1 MGPARGYMDVP
12 LGDHTAHEL
21 ESIVVQGDQ
30 IQPAADPPPPT
41 NATPRS
47 SARGLLPQPSKIKL
61 GFRDSTRS
69 TGGGERKN
77 PGKMTRMVSSA
88 QMGIKGLRFLDKT
101 SGGKEGWN
109 AVEKRFGQFAVGGRL
124 PKEHFGRCIGMAES
138 EFAGELFVALA
149 RRRNLEPENGVTKAE
164 LKEFWEEMT
173 DRNFDSRLQIFF
185 DMCDKNGDGKLS
197 EEEVK
202 EIIILSASANK
213 LAKLKANAAT
223 YAALIM
229 EELDPDGLG
238 YIELWQLETLLRGMV
253 SSQGSEKTLKRSH
266 SLARTMIPMRYR
278 NPVNKFVSKTA
289 DSVHENW
296 KRIWV
301 ISFWLTLNI
310 VLAAWK
316 FAQYKRKAAFEVMGY
331 CVCIAKAA
339 AETLKFNMALILI
352 PVCRN
357 TLTRLRSTR
366 LSSVFPF
373 DDNINF
379 HKVIALGITIGTLVH
394 TLAHV
399 TCDFPRLITCPK
411 SKFMRTLGPN
421 FHYKQPTYPSLL
433 ASAPGVTGILMI
445 IIMAFSFTL
454 ATHSF
459 RRSVVKLPSPLHH
472 LAGFNAFWY
481 AHHLLAVV
489 YALLIVHSYFIFLTK
504 EWYKK
509 TTWMYLMIPVLF
521 YVCERSIRKV
531 REKSF
536 RVSIVKA
543 AIYPGNV
550 LSIHMK
556 KPPGFKY
563 KSGMYLFVK
572 CPDVSPYEWHPFSIT
587 SAPGDE
593 HLSVHIRTLGDWT
606 SELRNLFGKVCQA
619 QVTSKKA
626 NLVRLETTV
635 FADVQFEDTRFPKLY
650 IDGPY
655 GAPAQNY
662 KKYDILLLVG
672 LGIGA
677 TPFISI
683 LKDLLNNIKTNE
695 EMQRIHNADATA
707 IKENGPGRAYFY
719 WVTREQ
725 GSFEW
730 FKGVMNDVA
739 ESDYNNVIEMHNY
752 LTSVYEEGDA
762 RSALI
767 AMVQSLQH
775 AKSGVDIVSGSRH
788 SLVTELNAPHCRLF
802 STTSKIFHI
811 MGKVRPFPSYIVRFL
826 KHSLSSQFLQV
837 NQWCSAS
844 AQAVVCLRGPPQ
856 LTMAEADDVQ
866 PLVCDNGTGMV
877 KAGFAGDDA
886 PRAVFPSIV
895 GRPRHTGV
903 MVGMGQKDAYVG
915 DEAQS
920 KRGILTLKYPIEHGI
935 VSNWDDMEKI
945 WNHTFCNELRVAPEE
960 HPILLTEAPLNPK
973 ANREK
978 MTQIMFESF
987 NVPAMYVAI
996 QAVLSLY
1003 ASGRT
1008 TGIVLDSGDGVS
1020 HTVPIYEG
1028 YALPHA
1034 ILRLDLAGRDLTDAL
1049 MKILTERGYSFTT
1062 TAEREIVRDIKE
1074 KLAYVA
1080 LDYEQELETAKT
1092 SSDVEKSF
1100 ELPDGQV
1107 ITIGAERFRCPEVLF
1122 QPSLIGM
1129 EAAGIHETTYNSI
1142 MKCDVDIR
1150 KDLYGNIVLSGGST
1164 MFAGIA
1170 DRMSKEITALAPS
1183 SLKIKVVAPPE
1194 RKYSVWIGG
1203 SILASLST
1211 FQQMWIS
1218 RGEYEESGPAIVH
1231 RKCF

>member
-1 MGPARGYMDVP
+1 MGPAQGYMDCP

-21 ESIVVQGDQ
+21 ESIVVHGDQ
-30 IQPAADPPPPT
+30 IQPAADPPPT
-41 NATPRS
+41 NATPRG
-47 SARGLLPQPSKIKL
+47 SARGLLAQPSKIKL

-88 QMGIKGLRFLDKT
+88 QTGIKGLRFLDKT

-149 RRRNLEPENGVTKAE
+149 RRRTLEPENGVTKAE
-164 LKEFWEEMT
+164 LKE
-173 DRNFDSRLQIFF
+173 
-185 DMCDKNGDGKLS
+185 CDKNGDGKLS

-278 NPVNKFVSKTA
+278 NPVNKFVSRTA

-316 FAQYKRKAAFEVMGY
+316 FAQYKRRAAFEVMGY

-472 LAGFNAFWY
+472 LAGFNAFW
-481 AHHLLAVV
+481 
-489 YALLIVHSYFIFLTK
+489 
-504 EWYKK
+504 
-509 TTWMYLMIPVLF
+509 
-521 YVCERSIRKV
+521 
-531 REKSF
+531 
-536 RVSIVKA
+536 
-543 AIYPGNV
+543 
-550 LSIHMK
+550 
-556 KPPGFKY
+556 
-563 KSGMYLFVK
+563 
-572 CPDVSPYEWHPFSIT
+572 HPFSIT

-707 IKENGPGRAYFY
+707 VKENGPGRAYFY

-775 AKSGVDIVSGSRH
+775 AKSGVDIVWKSGVFYCGSPT
-788 SLVTELNAPHCRLF
+788 LT
-802 STTSKIFHI
+802 K
-811 MGKVRPFPSYIVRFL
+811 
-826 KHSLSSQFLQV
+826 
-837 NQWCSAS
+837 
-844 AQAVVCLRGPPQ
+844 Q
-856 LTMAEADDVQ
+856 L
-866 PLVCDNGTGMV
+866 
-877 KAGFAGDDA
+877 
-886 PRAVFPSIV
+886 
-895 GRPRHTGV
+895 
-903 MVGMGQKDAYVG
+903 
-915 DEAQS
+915 
-920 KRGILTLKYPIEHGI
+920 
-935 VSNWDDMEKI
+935 
-945 WNHTFCNELRVAPEE
+945 
-960 HPILLTEAPLNPK
+960 
-973 ANREK
+973 
-978 MTQIMFESF
+978 
-987 NVPAMYVAI
+987 
-996 QAVLSLY
+996 
-1003 ASGRT
+1003 
-1008 TGIVLDSGDGVS
+1008 
-1020 HTVPIYEG
+1020 
-1028 YALPHA
+1028 
-1034 ILRLDLAGRDLTDAL
+1034 RDLSQ
-1049 MKILTERGYSFTT
+1049 EFSYNTT
-1062 TAEREIVRDIKE
+1062 TRFHFHKE
-1074 KLAYVA
+1074 N
-1080 LDYEQELETAKT
+1080 
-1092 SSDVEKSF
+1092 F
-1100 ELPDGQV
+1100 
-1107 ITIGAERFRCPEVLF
+1107 
-1122 QPSLIGM
+1122 
-1129 EAAGIHETTYNSI
+1129 
-1142 MKCDVDIR
+1142 
-1150 KDLYGNIVLSGGST
+1150 
-1164 MFAGIA
+1164 
-1170 DRMSKEITALAPS
+1170 
-1183 SLKIKVVAPPE
+1183 
-1194 RKYSVWIGG
+1194 
-1203 SILASLST
+1203 
-1211 FQQMWIS
+1211 
-1218 RGEYEESGPAIVH
+1218 
-1231 RKCF
+1231 

>member
-1 MGPARGYMDVP
+1 MGPAQGYMDCP

-21 ESIVVQGDQ
+21 ESIVVHGDQ
-30 IQPAADPPPPT
+30 IQPAADPPPT
-41 NATPRS
+41 NATPRG
-47 SARGLLPQPSKIKL
+47 SARGLLAQPSKIKL

-88 QMGIKGLRFLDKT
+88 QTGIKGLRFLDKT

-149 RRRNLEPENGVTKAE
+149 RRRTLEPENGVTKAE
-164 LKEFWEEMT
+164 LKE
-173 DRNFDSRLQIFF
+173 
-185 DMCDKNGDGKLS
+185 CDKNGDGKLS

-278 NPVNKFVSKTA
+278 NPVNKFVSRTA

-316 FAQYKRKAAFEVMGY
+316 FAQYKRRAAFEVMGY

-481 AHHLLAVV
+481 AHHLLVVV

-509 TTWMYLMIPVLF
+509 T
-521 YVCERSIRKV
+521 
-531 REKSF
+531 
-536 RVSIVKA
+536 A

-563 KSGMYLFVK
+563 KSGMYLFTNVQM
-572 CPDVSPYEWHPFSIT
+572 SHLLNGMHPFSIT

-707 IKENGPGRAYFY
+707 VKENGPGRAYFY

-775 AKSGVDIVSGSRH
+775 AKSGVDIVWKSGVFYCGSPT
-788 SLVTELNAPHCRLF
+788 LT
-802 STTSKIFHI
+802 K
-811 MGKVRPFPSYIVRFL
+811 
-826 KHSLSSQFLQV
+826 
-837 NQWCSAS
+837 
-844 AQAVVCLRGPPQ
+844 Q
-856 LTMAEADDVQ
+856 L
-866 PLVCDNGTGMV
+866 
-877 KAGFAGDDA
+877 
-886 PRAVFPSIV
+886 
-895 GRPRHTGV
+895 
-903 MVGMGQKDAYVG
+903 
-915 DEAQS
+915 
-920 KRGILTLKYPIEHGI
+920 
-935 VSNWDDMEKI
+935 
-945 WNHTFCNELRVAPEE
+945 
-960 HPILLTEAPLNPK
+960 
-973 ANREK
+973 
-978 MTQIMFESF
+978 
-987 NVPAMYVAI
+987 
-996 QAVLSLY
+996 
-1003 ASGRT
+1003 
-1008 TGIVLDSGDGVS
+1008 
-1020 HTVPIYEG
+1020 
-1028 YALPHA
+1028 
-1034 ILRLDLAGRDLTDAL
+1034 RDLSQ
-1049 MKILTERGYSFTT
+1049 EFSYNTT
-1062 TAEREIVRDIKE
+1062 TRFHFHKE
-1074 KLAYVA
+1074 N
-1080 LDYEQELETAKT
+1080 
-1092 SSDVEKSF
+1092 F
-1100 ELPDGQV
+1100 
-1107 ITIGAERFRCPEVLF
+1107 
-1122 QPSLIGM
+1122 
-1129 EAAGIHETTYNSI
+1129 
-1142 MKCDVDIR
+1142 
-1150 KDLYGNIVLSGGST
+1150 
-1164 MFAGIA
+1164 
-1170 DRMSKEITALAPS
+1170 
-1183 SLKIKVVAPPE
+1183 
-1194 RKYSVWIGG
+1194 
-1203 SILASLST
+1203 
-1211 FQQMWIS
+1211 
-1218 RGEYEESGPAIVH
+1218 
-1231 RKCF
+1231 

>member
-1 MGPARGYMDVP
+1 MDIP
-12 LGDHTAHEL
+12 FFDDHIAHEL
-21 ESIVVQGDQ
+21 QSIVVLSDQ
-30 IQPAADPPPPT
+30 TQTDATELPAA
-41 NATPRS
+41 NAPPRS
-47 SARGLLPQPSKIKL
+47 KPLGCLPSQPSQIKVGFRGSFKGGSARKSPGSA
-61 GFRDSTRS
+61 GRS
-69 TGGGERKN
+69 N
-77 PGKMTRMVSSA
+77 PFVKMTRVASSA
-88 QMGIKGLRFLDKT
+88 QMGLKGLRFLDKT
-101 SGGKEGWN
+101 SGGSEGWK
-109 AVEKRFGQFAVGGRL
+109 AVEKRFEQFSVRGSL
-124 PKEHFGRCIGMAES
+124 PKDNFGRCIGMAES
-138 EFAGELFVALA
+138 KEFAEELFVALA
-149 RRRNLEPENGVTKAE
+149 RRRNLEPENGVTKDE

-173 DRNFDSRLQIFF
+173 DQNFDSRLQIFF

-213 LAKLKANAAT
+213 LAKLKSSAAT

-253 SSQGSEKTLKRSH
+253 SSQGTEKTLKRSH
-266 SLARTMIPMRYR
+266 SLARTLIPKRYR
-278 NPVNKFVSKTA
+278 NPVNRFVSNTA
-289 DSVHENW
+289 DFVHENW

-310 VLAAWK
+310 VLASWK
-316 FAQYKRKAAFEVMGY
+316 FAQYRRRAAFEVMGY

-339 AETLKFNMALILI
+339 AETLKLNMALILV

-379 HKVIALGITIGTLVH
+379 HKTIALAITIGTLVH
-394 TLAHV
+394 TFAHI
-399 TCDFPRLITCPK
+399 TCDFPRLINCPR
-411 SKFMRTLGPN
+411 SKFMRTLGSDFN
-421 FHYKQPTYPSLL
+421 YKQPTYPSLL

-445 IIMAFSFTL
+445 FIMAFSFTL

-481 AHHLLAVV
+481 AHHLLVV
-489 YALLIVHSYFIFLTK
+489 AYILLIIHSFFLFLTK

-509 TTWMYLMIPVLF
+509 TTWMYLAVPILF
-521 YVCERSIRKV
+521 YACERITRKV
-531 REKSF
+531 REKSYG
-536 RVSIVKA
+536 VSIVKA

-572 CPDVSPYEWHPFSIT
+572 CPDVSPFEWHPFSIT

-635 FADVQFEDTRFPKLY
+635 VADVQFEDTRFPKLY

-662 KKYDILLLVG
+662 KKYDILLLIG

-695 EMQRIHNADATA
+695 ELQRMHNPDPN
-707 IKENGPGRAYFY
+707 IVKSNGPGRAYFY

-739 ESDYNNVIEMHNY
+739 ESDHNVHPQIPLNAIEMHNY

-775 AKSGVDIVSGSRH
+775 AKSGVDIVSGSKIRTH
-788 SLVTELNAPHCRLF
+788 FARPNWRKVF
-802 STTSKIFHI
+802 S
-811 MGKVRPFPSYIVRFL
+811 
-826 KHSLSSQFLQV
+826 
-837 NQWCSAS
+837 
-844 AQAVVCLRGPPQ
+844 
-856 LTMAEADDVQ
+856 
-866 PLVCDNGTGMV
+866 
-877 KAGFAGDDA
+877 
-886 PRAVFPSIV
+886 
-895 GRPRHTGV
+895 
-903 MVGMGQKDAYVG
+903 
-915 DEAQS
+915 
-920 KRGILTLKYPIEHGI
+920 
-935 VSNWDDMEKI
+935 
-945 WNHTFCNELRVAPEE
+945 
-960 HPILLTEAPLNPK
+960 
-973 ANREK
+973 
-978 MTQIMFESF
+978 
-987 NVPAMYVAI
+987 
-996 QAVLSLY
+996 
-1003 ASGRT
+1003 
-1008 TGIVLDSGDGVS
+1008 
-1020 HTVPIYEG
+1020 
-1028 YALPHA
+1028 
-1034 ILRLDLAGRDLTDAL
+1034 DLANAHKAARIGVFYCGSSALTKQLKDLSQ
-1049 MKILTERGYSFTT
+1049 EFSHNTT
-1062 TAEREIVRDIKE
+1062 TRFHFHKE
-1074 KLAYVA
+1074 N
-1080 LDYEQELETAKT
+1080 
-1092 SSDVEKSF
+1092 F
-1100 ELPDGQV
+1100 
-1107 ITIGAERFRCPEVLF
+1107 
-1122 QPSLIGM
+1122 
-1129 EAAGIHETTYNSI
+1129 
-1142 MKCDVDIR
+1142 
-1150 KDLYGNIVLSGGST
+1150 
-1164 MFAGIA
+1164 
-1170 DRMSKEITALAPS
+1170 
-1183 SLKIKVVAPPE
+1183 
-1194 RKYSVWIGG
+1194 
-1203 SILASLST
+1203 
-1211 FQQMWIS
+1211 
-1218 RGEYEESGPAIVH
+1218 
-1231 RKCF
+1231 